1 MPRSPIGDSHLSDR
15 TKRMGKRKDHFK
27 MTFKK
32 KDMAYITHEM
42 SISNLKHF
50 TFQSMKPL
58 FFLTHTHSQNN
69 LK

>member
-1 MPRSPIGDSHLSDR
+1 
-15 TKRMGKRKDHFK
+15 MGKRKDHFK